1 MSNFEFTFEVYGLD
15 MLVKNLKSVPATA
28 IMRKVM
34 NTAKKETSSAYSAGA
49 VDGNTEYSL
58 RVYGSKAKNYVTLT
72 AKGNDVG
79 FLEFGAGATVDES
92 NEFIGQVT
100 YPVYPGSW
108 GVTHPIP
115 NPHTRQY
122 FSDRYWYWGE
132 DKEHLNVYTE
142 IEPTQG
148 MQKALDYLNRSGQN
162 EIIHR
167 VAHWIATGKV

>member
-1 MSNFEFTFEVYGLD
+1 MSNFDISIEVYGLD
-15 MLVKNLKSVPATA
+15 MLVKNLKSVPATD
-28 IMRKVM
+28 IMRKVV
-34 NTAKKETSSAYSAGA
+34 NNAKKRTSAAYARGA
-49 VDGNTEYSL
+49 VDGNTDYSL

-79 FLEFGAGATVDES
+79 FLEFGAGSSVDDS
-92 NEFIGQVT
+92 NVFIEQVS

-108 GVTHPIP
+108 GIEHP
-115 NPHTRQY
+115 NFYTRQY
-122 FSDRYWYWGE
+122 AYDGYWYWGADRE
-132 DKEHLNVYTE
+132 NVNVYTA

-148 MQKALDYLNRSGQN
+148 MQDALDYLYAAGQD